1 MGTTL
6 FQKELQM
13 NQLLSNIV
21 GVNNKFCRSVNLN
34 LDFNNYDILKGII
47 CPTSFKLVLE
57 GMIDHISITGQSAF
71 TWTGPYGAGKSSLAL
86 LLTALMGKNRKL
98 REIAESII
106 GNSLIRKFYSKIYIN
121 KGWKVIP
128 VMGELDNIEN
138 LISNEIEV
146 KSINNIFNYFE
157 EYINKNEGILLIVDE
172 MGKCLEA
179 AAQYSKDIFF
189 YQKLAEYASRSNGKV
204 IVIGILH
211 QSFADYARYL
221 PHNMRDEW
229 TKVQGRYVDMPINTA
244 GEEQIELIS
253 RAIKNKSTRRVNIYN
268 IAKLTCEIIG
278 KNRKIVS
285 EKTLIDRFCRCW
297 PINPVVI
304 TLLCQISRKKFGQNQ
319 RSIFSFLSSGEPM
332 AFRDFINN
340 NYYSNKILYMPNDL
354 YDYIKYNLESAILAS
369 SDSKLWHIAIDALN
383 KCQARGFSNG
393 HIDVL
398 KTITV
403 IDLFSNMSGIVAS
416 LDLLQLL
423 YHNEE
428 IDVSNVV
435 KDLIKL
441 SVIIYKKHTSA
452 YSIYEGSD
460 FNIDK
465 AIEEAYSDID
475 AFNIDRLTE
484 IANFKPIIAKRYYHK
499 HGSLRWF
506 DVLLAPINDCAFFL
520 KKEKQRS
527 KATGI
532 FVVLLPS
539 TKEEQETAQNII
551 DNIKEY
557 DFPVIFTI
565 ANNTNTINEYLRE
578 LLALE
583 WIQNNRNELGGDSIA
598 RREIEDR
605 IQLLCLFIETQ
616 LNNILVKSNWFINGE
631 YKLKK
636 LSELSILASDICEE
650 VYSKTPIIKSELIN
664 RDRPSGNA
672 NTALYALLKDMVTSA
687 NLTDLGIEGFSPEKG
702 LYSILLKNTGIHRQ
716 NNRGNYAY
724 YDPLQKNLMPLWI
737 FNDEYIN
744 NGRTISI
751 TELYEQWE
759 KAPFGIKS
767 GLFPFFLLAYIL
779 TRKNT
784 IAIYKDGLYCA
795 EISTFIVDVITS
807 NPKAVAI
814 KYIRS
819 NSKVDEIN
827 NIIITLLNEKNKNS
841 HMEFCSP
848 PLIIA
853 QNLVMLIDNL
863 HPWVLKTKTL
873 SKKAIQFR
881 EIVKSSND
889 PNKLLY
895 EDIKKLFSTNNL
907 YEELNIVLEELI
919 NVYPLMIKEVSLI
932 MTNELD
938 IPLVT
943 PISLER
949 IKERAKNIKGVAGNF
964 KIDAFAARLSVFN
977 ASFNE
982 IAGIISLANSKP
994 QKEWIDLDIEIAKKE
1009 IIHLCT
1015 EFKKTELYTKIK
1027 NRPSSRQAIAFI
1039 SGIGEKSE
1047 IILGEF
1053 DLLVEKQTEVKKLK
1067 MKLKQI
1073 IQKEKNEALVL
1084 TALAETSIELLK
1096 ARK

>member
-1 MGTTL
+1 
-6 FQKELQM
+6 M
-13 NQLLSNIV
+13 NQLLANIV
-21 GVNNKFCRSVNLN
+21 TVNNKFCRSVNLN
-34 LDFNNYDILKGII
+34 HDFNNYDILKGII
-47 CPTSFKLVLE
+47 CPTSFKLVLD
-57 GMIDHISITGQSAF
+57 GMIDHISTTGQSAF

-86 LLTALMGKNRKL
+86 LLTALMGKNKKL
-98 REIAESII
+98 RETAEIII
-106 GNSLIRKFYSKIYIN
+106 GNSLTKKFYSKIYIN
-121 KGWKVIP
+121 KGWKIIP
-128 VMGELDNIEN
+128 VMGELDSIEN
-138 LISNEIEV
+138 LISNETDARN
-146 KSINNIFNYFE
+146 INSIFNCFE
-157 EYINKNEGILLIVDE
+157 EYLEKNEGILLILDE

-179 AAQYSKDIFF
+179 AAKYSKDIFF

-221 PHNMRDEW
+221 PHTMRDEW

-253 RAIKNKSTRRVNIYN
+253 RAIKNKNIRRVNIYN
-268 IAKLTCEIIG
+268 IAKQTCETIS

-285 EKTLIDRFCRCW
+285 EKTLIERFCKCW

-340 NYYSNKILYMPNDL
+340 NYYSNKLLYMPNDL

-403 IDLFSNMSGIVAS
+403 IDLFSNTSGVVAS
-416 LDLLQLL
+416 LDLLRSL
-423 YHNEE
+423 YQNEN
-428 IDVSNVV
+428 IDISAVL
-435 KDLIKL
+435 KDLTKL
-441 SVIIYKKHTSA
+441 SVIIYKKHISA

-465 AIEEAYSDID
+465 AIEEAFSDINV
-475 AFNIDRLTE
+475 FSIDRLTE

-506 DVLLAPINDCAFFL
+506 DVLIVPINDCEFFL
-520 KKEKQRS
+520 KKEWQRNR
-527 KATGI
+527 ATGI
-532 FVVLLPS
+532 FAVLLPAS
-539 TKEEQETAQNII
+539 KEEEETVHNII
-551 DNIKEY
+551 NNSKKY

-565 ANNTNTINEYLRE
+565 ADNTKIINEYLQE

-583 WIQNNRNELGGDSIA
+583 WIQNNRNELGGDSVA

-605 IQLLCLFIETQ
+605 VQLLCSFLGTQ
-616 LNNILVKSNWFINGE
+616 LSNILVKSDWFINGYSE
-631 YKLKK
+631 MKK
-636 LSELSILASDICEE
+636 LSELSILASDICEK
-650 VYSKTPIIKSELIN
+650 VYSKSPIIKSELIN

-672 NTALYALLKDMVTSA
+672 NTALYALLKDMVSSR
-687 NLTDLGIEGFSPEKG
+687 NSVNLGIEGFSPEKG
-702 LYSILLKNTGIHRQ
+702 LYSILLKDTGIYRQ
-716 NNRGNYAY
+716 NNKGNYAY
-724 YDPLQKNLMPLWI
+724 YDPQNNNLTPLWD
-737 FNDEYIN
+737 FNDEYIIS
-744 NGRTISI
+744 GRTISI
-751 TELYEQWE
+751 IELYEQWG
-759 KAPFGIKS
+759 KPPFGIKN
-767 GLFPFFLLAYIL
+767 GLFPFLILAYIL
-779 TRKNT
+779 TRRNT
-784 IAIYKDGLYCA
+784 IAIYKDGLYYA
-795 EISTFIVDVITS
+795 EINVFIAEVIIS
-807 NPKAVAI
+807 NPKTVAI
-814 KYIRS
+814 KYIKS

-827 NIIITLLNEKNKNS
+827 KAIITLLNEKNKNA
-841 HMEFCSP
+841 HLEFRST
-848 PLIIA
+848 PLTIA
-853 QNLVMLIDNL
+853 KYLVNMIDNL
-863 HPWVLKTKTL
+863 HPLVLRTKTL
-873 SKKAIQFR
+873 SKKATQFR
-881 EIVKSSND
+881 EIVKASND

-895 EDIKKLFSTNNL
+895 EDIKKLFGINNL
-907 YEELNIVLEELI
+907 YTELKVVLDELI
-919 NVYPLMIKEVSLI
+919 NAYPSMIQNISQM
-932 MTNELD
+932 MTDELD

-949 IKERAKNIKGVAGNF
+949 LRERAKNIKGVAGNF
-964 KIDAFAARLSVFN
+964 KIDAFATRLSVFT
-977 ASFNE
+977 SSSDE

-994 QKEWIDLDIEIAKKE
+994 QKDWIDLDIETAKKE

-1015 EFKKTELYTKIK
+1015 EFKKAELYTKVK

-1039 SGIGEKSE
+1039 SGIGEKAE

-1053 DLLVEKQTEVKKLK
+1053 DLLVEKQAEVKSLKTKLK
-1067 MKLKQI
+1067 RI
-1073 IQKEKNEALVL
+1073 IQEEKNKSLVL

-1096 ARK
+1096 AKK